1 MAQSWCVFEGFK
13 EIGFKKTKDL
23 SADDDVDESN
33 NMRKLRASTDGDR
46 KPEISMLQ
54 SLFDDTG
61 MSEERLECPFKPP
74 VNHFGLFSEH
84 F

>member
-1 MAQSWCVFEGFK
+1 
-13 EIGFKKTKDL
+13 
-23 SADDDVDESN
+23 
-33 NMRKLRASTDGDR
+33 MRKLRASTDGDR